1 MKAIIVGLL
10 ATVLFA
16 GATRAGASAL
26 VNNVGLASPHQTITF
41 SELAFDTGTAIA
53 NQFASLQV
61 TFTPSLYYNVQ
72 PIYFPTASLANFD
85 FVDTSNPASILFGQ
99 NMAAAAFAMQ
109 TNPGTSAF
117 EAYLNGALVESFS
130 SPTTLSLLPDLSHA
144 NHFFGFTD
152 IFFNE
157 IRITSGTEFFQI
169 DNLQFEFA
177 RVAEPGT
184 LALLGLGLAVLGL
197 SRRRRTA

>member
-1 MKAIIVGLL
+1 MKAIILGLL
-10 ATVLFA
+10 AAALFG

-26 VNNVGLASPHQTITF
+26 VNNVGLSSPHQTITF
-41 SELAFDTGTAIA
+41 SEFAFDTGTAIA

-72 PIYFPTASLANFD
+72 PLYFPTASLANFD
-85 FVDTSNPASILFGQ
+85 FVNTSNPASILFGQ

-117 EAYLNGALVESFS
+117 DAYLDGAFVESFS

-152 IFFNE
+152 IIFNE

-169 DNLQFEFA
+169 DNLQFELA
-177 RVAEPGT
+177 RAPEPGT
-184 LALLGLGLAVLGL
+184 LALFGLGLAGLVL
-197 SRRRRTA
+197 SRRRKA